1 MEGPGNRKGAFMQA
15 KDLMTPDPTT
25 CKPSSDFKSVLE
37 VMREEDC
44 GIVPITEG
52 NGESRVVGVVTDRDI
67 ALYLGEND
75 ERPSKVRVSE
85 VMTTAIVS
93 CEPDSEIHEVS
104 RRMQEA
110 QVRRVLIT
118 EGGKLRG
125 VISTADL
132 ARAASS
138 RTDKDRMGN
147 EVERV
152 MEKVS
157 EEKA

>member
-1 MEGPGNRKGAFMQA
+1 
-15 KDLMTPDPTT
+15 
-25 CKPSSDFKSVLE
+25 
-37 VMREEDC
+37 
-44 GIVPITEG
+44 
-52 NGESRVVGVVTDRDI
+52 
-67 ALYLGEND
+67 
-75 ERPSKVRVSE
+75 
-85 VMTTAIVS
+85 
-93 CEPDSEIHEVS
+93 
-104 RRMQEA
+104 MQEA
-110 QVRRVLIT
+110 QIRRVLIT

-157 EEKA
+157 EERA